1 MIVSK
6 EVRSKIKEVKDR
18 KEIAFPPYID
28 IPRIKYID
36 SCDEKIKAV
45 QGYIESFKYNYHG
58 KPFLP
63 IKKSKSNS
71 YIHKTANE
79 LIKLALPI
87 QVKKYTQI
95 ICTYFYII

>member
-28 IPRIKYID
+28 VPRIKYID

-45 QGYIESFKYNYHG
+45 QGYIESFK
-58 KPFLP
+58 
-63 IKKSKSNS
+63 
-71 YIHKTANE
+71 
-79 LIKLALPI
+79 
-87 QVKKYTQI
+87 
-95 ICTYFYII
+95 